1 MRERLPPPD
10 DLDPA
15 LVEDLARRAKT
26 VLRKRARGLRGSV
39 AQSVIAEKSRA
50 IVARLL
56 DDPWIA
62 EARAVALFWPIEGR
76 NEVDLRALDPA
87 LRARGV
93 AVHYPA
99 IDPDSRAMTFRD
111 PGDPARM
118 AERGFGFEEPDPGA
132 PEASALDVV
141 VCPALLVDPSGARLG
156 YGAGYYDRT
165 LPRFC
170 PPGRSIAVAFV
181 FQLVVDLPSTAHDVR
196 VSRIVTDDRVIDG

>member
-39 AQSVIAEKSRA
+39 AQTVIEEKSRA

-56 DDPWIA
+56 DDA
-62 EARAVALFWPIEGR
+62 DVARARSVALFWPIEGR
-76 NEVDLRALDPA
+76 KEVDLRALDPV

-118 AERGFGFEEPDPGA
+118 AERDA
-132 PEASALDVV
+132 
-141 VCPALLVDPSGARLG
+141 
-156 YGAGYYDRT
+156 GAGMAEERGHGNEKGAMGALT
-165 LPRFC
+165 LVGLANELRNPERA
-170 PPGRSIAVAFV
+170 G
-181 FQLVVDLPSTAHDVR
+181 
-196 VSRIVTDDRVIDG
+196 

>member
-1 MRERLPPPD
+1 MRDRLPPPD

-39 AQSVIAEKSRA
+39 AQAVIEEKSRA

-56 DDPWIA
+56 DDA
-62 EARAVALFWPIEGR
+62 DVGRARSVGLFWPIEGR
-76 NEVDLRALDPA
+76 KEVDLRALDPA

-99 IDPDSRAMTFRD
+99 IDPETRAMTFRD

-141 VCPALLVDPSGARLG
+141 VCPALLVDPSGSRLG
-156 YGAGYYDRT
+156 YGAGYYDRA
-165 LPRFC
+165 LPRLC
-170 PPGRSIAVAFV
+170 PPGRAIAVAFS
-181 FQLVVDLPSTAHDVR
+181 FQLVVDLPTTPNDVR